1 MPTPNP
7 WLDLSLW
14 IFWQRLLLLVIVL
27 QISPV
32 NEMWIE
38 VIWGLLFGRQ
48 FLSWLW
54 GTAFYLKMPFPL
66 RSLGKSNHLLKLDF
80 RMPAESGKQAPTDM
94 CENWQV
100 TQLRKGKQKTE
111 RRQKTDTSLVIECQG
126 HVPTWT
132 KRSKFYNPWDLTHRK
147 NQLNFTNL
155 LDVTILFCK
164 ELK

>member
-111 RRQKTDTSLVIECQG
+111 RRQKNG
-126 HVPTWT
+126 HVISDWVSGSRANLDKEEHILQPLRPHSQ
-132 KRSKFYNPWDLTHRK
+132 KEAA
-147 NQLNFTNL
+147 QLHQSARCYHF
-155 LDVTILFCK
+155 IL
-164 ELK
+164 